1 MNKQLT
7 KNFNSFE
14 FACKDGT
21 LVPDKYRSNMLE
33 LAKNLQVLRDHFGLP
48 IHINSAYRTVRHNKA
63 IGGSPSSQHLFCKAA
78 DIVIAGKT
86 PKQVARAIKT
96 LIKQGKMKEG
106 GIGLYNG
113 FVHYDIRGYAA
124 RWDYSSL
131 FNF

>member
-1 MNKQLT
+1 MTQLT

-21 LVPDKYRSNMLE
+21 PVPYRYKENVKN
-33 LAKNLQVLRDHFGLP
+33 LAENLQVLRDYYKMP
-48 IHINSAYRTVRHNKA
+48 VHINSGYRTKSHNKA
-63 IGGSPSSQHLFCKAA
+63 VGGSPNSQHLLGKAA
-78 DIVIAGKT
+78 DITIRNKT
-86 PKQVARAIKT
+86 PKQVARTIKK
-96 LIKQGKMKEG
+96 LISQGKMREG

-124 RWDYSSL
+124 RWDYSSI